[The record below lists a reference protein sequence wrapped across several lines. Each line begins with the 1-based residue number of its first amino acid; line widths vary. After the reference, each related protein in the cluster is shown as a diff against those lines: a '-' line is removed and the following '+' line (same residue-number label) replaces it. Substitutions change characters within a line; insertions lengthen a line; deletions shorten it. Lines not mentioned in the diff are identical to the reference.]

1 MFTLA
6 TPASRRLAV
15 SSRTRRHMSS
25 VLEGDTGKIGT
36 KIHHGLS
43 TGLAVLTPL
52 YMFTPDSMTDGTLSK
67 MFGLLLTVNITAHSW
82 IGLNYVCRDYVP
94 KVRANFIILSTGDNG
109 SADLLSSCWTHV

>member
-52 YMFTPDSMTDGTLSK
+52 YMLTPDSMTDGTLSK
-67 MFGLLLTVNITAHSW
+67 AFGLLLTVNITAHSW

-94 KVRANFIILSTGDNG
+94 KV
-109 SADLLSSCWTHV
+109 